1 MPRRFG
7 ALPASCNFRLR
18 LAALENHPIE
28 LLAARDFDLQALG
41 QGVRDRH
48 ADAVQAARSPI
59 DLGVE
64 FAARMQRAHDDFE
77 RGFFRKFGMRVD
89 RDAAAVVGDG
99 DETVGLHLDI
109 DPVGV
114 AGQRLVHGIVDDF
127 GEQVMERLLVGAAD
141 IHTWPAPDRL
151 EPFQNLD
158 MFCRIAG
165 LGRRAAGSRGPRPPS
180 TAAARLTRAAEQIGG
195 VLCGGF
201 FCCFCQGLP
210 QNPMPVSEPMWRF
223 DCPRAT
229 APNQAPTIGFTTPF
243 RGRPE
248 RRI

>member
-1 MPRRFG
+1 
-7 ALPASCNFRLR
+7 
-18 LAALENHPIE
+18 
-28 LLAARDFDLQALG
+28 
-41 QGVRDRH
+41 
-48 ADAVQAARSPI
+48 
-59 DLGVE
+59 
-64 FAARMQRAHDDFE
+64 
-77 RGFFRKFGMRVD
+77 MRVD

-127 GEQVMERLLVGAAD
+127 GKQVMERLLVGAAD

-180 TAAARLTRAAEQIGG
+180 TAAARLTRATEQIGG
-195 VLCGGF
+195 VLVLRIF
-201 FCCFCQGLP
+201 LLFLP
-210 QNPMPVSEPMWRF
+210 RF
-223 DCPRAT
+223 TPKSYAGVGTDVALRLPPRNGAELGSDYRLHY
-229 APNQAPTIGFTTPF
+229 AI
-243 RGRPE
+243 
-248 RRI
+248 